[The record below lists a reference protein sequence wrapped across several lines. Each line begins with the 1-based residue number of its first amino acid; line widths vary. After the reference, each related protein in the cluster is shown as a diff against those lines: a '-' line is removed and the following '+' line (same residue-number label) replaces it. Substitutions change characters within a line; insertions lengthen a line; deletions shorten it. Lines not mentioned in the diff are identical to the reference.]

1 MLQPLTTNPS
11 PANQSPTTPR
21 SGVVSRQN
29 ILIAAGLVV
38 LLCGGLAQGLMS
50 HRWLP
55 NAAVQNA
62 TFALYDIPS
71 EIGNWT
77 SEDIDLPE
85 ADQKTGGIA
94 GYVQRTYRDRS
105 TGTEVSFLLVA
116 GESGP
121 ISVHPPTACFSG
133 RGYNVVRQPGILA
146 IARSGTESPNATI
159 TNPDASKNHVFN
171 QADFAN
177 SAIDDVSLIR
187 VCWAWSTNGHWEA
200 PANPRLQFASL
211 PYLYKLYVSERWI
224 PNGDV
229 RQDAGAAQ
237 QFLMT
242 ALPLLRERLE
252 RGEACPA
259 L

>member
-1 MLQPLTTNPS
+1 MLQTLTS
-11 PANQSPTTPR
+11 NQSLGNVR
-21 SGVVSRQN
+21 SGLVSRQN
-29 ILIAAGLVV
+29 ILIATGVAV
-38 LLCGGLAQGLMS
+38 LLCGGIAQGLMS

-62 TFALYDIPS
+62 ALVLNDIPS
-71 EIGNWT
+71 KIGNWT
-77 SEDIDLPE
+77 SEDIALPD
-85 ADQKTGGIA
+85 ADQKIGGIV
-94 GYVQRTYRDRS
+94 GYVQRTYRDQT
-105 TGTEVSFLLVA
+105 TGTEVSLLLVA

-133 RGYNVVRQPGILA
+133 RGFNVVRQPGILA
-146 IARSGTESPNATI
+146 IAKSDEESPATA
-159 TNPDASKNHVFN
+159 TTSPDVSQNHVFN

-200 PANPRLQFASL
+200 PANPRLQFASQ

-229 RQDAGAAQ
+229 NQDAGAAQ

-242 ALPLLRERLE
+242 ALPVLRERLE
-252 RGEACPA
+252 SGADGKPVSDR
-259 L
+259 

>member
-1 MLQPLTTNPS
+1 MILPVNNNHA
-11 PANQSPTTPR
+11 PASSR
-21 SGVVSRQN
+21 SGFVSRQN
-29 ILIAAGLVV
+29 ILVVAGLVV
-38 LLCGGLAQGLMS
+38 LLVGGLAQGLMS

-55 NAAVQNA
+55 NIAVRDAAL
-62 TFALYDIPS
+62 ALNDIPA

-77 SEDIDLPE
+77 SEDVALSDSDKQI
-85 ADQKTGGIA
+85 GGIA
-94 GYVQRTYRDRS
+94 GYVQRTYRDRT
-105 TGTEVSFLLVA
+105 TGTEVSLLLVA

-133 RGYNVVRQPGILA
+133 RGYNVVRQPGLLA
-146 IARSGTESPNATI
+146 IVKSGSESPTLAATD
-159 TNPDASKNHVFN
+159 PEASRNHVFN

-177 SAIDDVSLIR
+177 NAIDDVSLIR

-200 PANPRLQFASL
+200 PANPRLQFASE

-229 RQDAGAAQ
+229 QQDAGAAQ

-242 ALPLLRERLE
+242 ALPIVCERLE
-252 RGEACPA
+252 RVMRENAKV
-259 L
+259 LK